1 MQTGIREGTGW
12 GLFQAWASGYYT
24 TLVLGGV
31 GEGSGSMGGP
41 VLQASRDSSNPQRED
56 KEG

>member
-1 MQTGIREGTGW
+1 MGKW
-12 GLFQAWASGYYT
+12 VLYHASP
-24 TLVLGGV
+24 GGV